1 MSQPLFGLVPAGQP
15 AIISPTET
23 PSPTSFLYAI
33 PPTNPNG
40 LGPASSKPFGHVVVF
55 LLPGVVLPPGT
66 AAAIYLVT
74 PPQPSLGQTVP
85 NLKFLGGI
93 GPGKESAIFK
103 VGPASSGAGTGT
115 GAGPGTQQQQE
126 NVVIGVSVEDAES
139 VSQRMSA
146 ASSSSSGTGTGT
158 GDSAGALVPASAARQ
173 QQPSTLVLAQR
184 IIKNAFNFLSSFT
197 GSTPGQMEVVPLKAF
212 EEWWKKFESR
222 VRTDPGFLE
231 KDDD

>member
-15 AIISPTET
+15 AIISPTEA

-40 LGPASSKPFGHVVVF
+40 PSKPFGHVVVF

-74 PPQPSLGQTVP
+74 PPSAALGQTVP

-103 VGPASSGAGTGT
+103 VGPGSTG
-115 GAGPGTQQQQE
+115 GNVAQE

-139 VSQRMSA
+139 VASRM
-146 ASSSSSGTGTGT
+146 SSSGTAAGTAGTGVGGT
-158 GDSAGALVPASAARQ
+158 GGSGALVPVSAAR

-212 EEWWKKFESR
+212 EEWWKKFESK

-231 KDDD
+231 NDDDQ

>member
-15 AIISPTET
+15 AIISPTEA

-40 LGPASSKPFGHVVVF
+40 PSKPFGHVVVF

-74 PPQPSLGQTVP
+74 PPSAALGQTAP
-85 NLKFLGGI
+85 NFKFLGGI

-103 VGPASSGAGTGT
+103 VGPGSTGGGNGA
-115 GAGPGTQQQQE
+115 PQE

-139 VSQRMSA
+139 VASRMS
-146 ASSSSSGTGTGT
+146 SSPNTTGAGVGGT
-158 GDSAGALVPASAARQ
+158 GDSGALVPASAAAAARQQQ
-173 QQPSTLVLAQR
+173 QQPSTLILAQR

-231 KDDD
+231 KDDDQ